1 MFGSSARRELQQCQA
16 ELTASQQSMAAIR
29 QTMAMIEF
37 TPQGEILDAN
47 EPFLTVMGYR
57 LDELRGKHHR
67 VFCADSTQG
76 SAAYAQFWQRLAK
89 GESFSDRFMRIA
101 KGGREIWLQ
110 ASYMPV
116 LDANGRVSKV
126 IKVATDITAQLD
138 AEHQHESL
146 LNAIN
151 RSMAVVEFN
160 LKGEVIE
167 ANENFLHTMGYRL
180 DEIRGKHH
188 SLFCERETAGGDA
201 YKRFWQR
208 LNQGEFI
215 ADRFKRITKSGQI
228 AWLRATYNPLYNSS
242 GKLYG
247 VVKFA
252 TDITTQVEHREAE
265 AAAAQLA
272 FTSARG
278 TGTAVLPRALVSAQL
293 PITRARATHASAVK
307 GAGTVEEAVH
317 VVRGIADEL
326 GNVAQKVE
334 ALSEQSERISSIVQV
349 IRGIAEQTNLLA
361 LNAAIEAARAGEQG
375 RGFAVVADEVRNL
388 AARTSQATVEIN
400 EVVRLNHELAQQA
413 VSGMGSS
420 RSKAEEG
427 VRLVNRAGE
436 VILEIRDEA
445 QRVVD
450 AIGQFTET
458 MQD

>member
-272 FTSARG
+272 FTSARD
-278 TGTAVLPRALVSAQL
+278 TD
-293 PITRARATHASAVK
+293 ASAVK

-450 AIGQFTET
+450 AIGQFTEA
-458 MQD
+458 MED